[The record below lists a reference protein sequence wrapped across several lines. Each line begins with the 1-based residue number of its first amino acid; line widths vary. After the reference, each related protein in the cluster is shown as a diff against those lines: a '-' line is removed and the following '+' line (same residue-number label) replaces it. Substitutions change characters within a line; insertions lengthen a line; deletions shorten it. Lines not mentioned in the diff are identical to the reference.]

1 MATHGAFRDAQTV
14 GPIWEKLKALFS
26 ILRNAIAESCFNFRR
41 KKKKSL
47 APFQPLAYILT
58 VRENSSPPKNMT
70 KKHFIHAA
78 KLISCIPNMEEKIAA
93 ARVFYQVAESDNPNF
108 DRERFLTACGI
119 SGK

>member
-1 MATHGAFRDAQTV
+1 MGEIESF
-14 GPIWEKLKALFS
+14 ILNFEKRYRGKLFQFPPK
-26 ILRNAIAESCFNFRR
+26 EE
-41 KKKKSL
+41 KKHL
-47 APFQPLAYILT
+47 APLLFLAYLIT
-58 VRENSSPPKNMT
+58 VRETNSPPKNMT

>member
-1 MATHGAFRDAQTV
+1 
-14 GPIWEKLKALFS
+14 
-26 ILRNAIAESCFNFRR
+26 
-41 KKKKSL
+41 
-47 APFQPLAYILT
+47 
-58 VRENSSPPKNMT
+58 MT

-108 DRERFLTACGI
+108 DRERFLAACGI